1 MIITLKKNTP
11 QPEIGRLIQNFENQ
25 GVQVNMISGANYN
38 VFGLVGDT
46 AKLDER
52 RIMANE
58 WVEDV
63 TRIAAPYKLANR
75 MFHPQD
81 SVIDVSGVK
90 VGGQEKIVVIGGPC
104 SVEGEAM
111 ICDIAQQV
119 KDAGGVMLRGGA
131 YKPRTSP

>member
-11 QPEIGRLIQNFENQ
+11 QPEIDRLIQNFEKQ

-75 MFHPQD
+75 MFHLGDRRQ
-81 SVIDVSGVK
+81 
-90 VGGQEKIVVIGGPC
+90 
-104 SVEGEAM
+104 
-111 ICDIAQQV
+111 
-119 KDAGGVMLRGGA
+119 R
-131 YKPRTSP
+131 R

>member
-1 MIITLKKNTP
+1 MCIRDRIITLKKNTP
-11 QPEIGRLIQNFENQ
+11 QPEIDRLIQNFEKQ

-63 TRIAAPYKLANR
+63 TRIAAPYKPVSYTHLAGLR
-75 MFHPQD
+75 D
-81 SVIDVSGVK
+81 SVPGRLD
-90 VGGQEKIVVIGGPC
+90 C
-104 SVEGEAM
+104 
-111 ICDIAQQV
+111 
-119 KDAGGVMLRGGA
+119 
-131 YKPRTSP
+131 